1 MNDLNPRPHR
11 PDFAH
16 PSTPARTSLAFVAF
30 LISGALLGGL
40 LGLFEMQS
48 SAAATALTAK
58 PAVRCV
64 GQPLRSRRVARVR
77 LGSSDKA
84 LR

>member
-1 MNDLNPRPHR
+1 MNDQNPRSHR

-48 SAAATALTAK
+48 RAAAMALAAK
-58 PAVRCV
+58 PSVCPAPASPCPAGVLLASKEI
-64 GQPLRSRRVARVR
+64 P
-77 LGSSDKA
+77 
-84 LR
+84 